1 MLIDFATATPIATG
15 TSIANK
21 REYGRKGG
29 GKRGGYK
36 LRNQTKGEPNPRV
49 SDLVEKR

>member
-1 MLIDFATATPIATG
+1 MIDFATATPIATG
-15 TSIANK
+15 TAIANK

-29 GKRGGYK
+29 KEREYK
-36 LRNQTKGEPNPRV
+36 LRNQKKGEPNPRV